1 MIPVVEAFNP
11 PTYLLAS
18 AYHPKI
24 TWCWTF
30 CLFAQCNLMHVK
42 EVEAFNPAT
51 FLPLCVYKTWN
62 FLNILLEQDSQI
74 IQFYLRKTPNRDI
87 GQKLRKED
95 VLLIY
100 FKQFF
105 SFVPFST
112 QILNHSNCF
121 VKALAW
127 IRQISQIGWFSA
139 HILENFTKIPRLAH
153 TSPANIEEYSK
164 GVHPS

>member
-1 MIPVVEAFNP
+1 M
-11 PTYLLAS
+11 
-18 AYHPKI
+18 
-24 TWCWTF
+24 
-30 CLFAQCNLMHVK
+30 
-42 EVEAFNPAT
+42 AT
-51 FLPLCVYKTWN
+51 LHGAGGFVFLPIVIWCTWKRLKPLTLPHFCHSAHIRHGF
-62 FLNILLEQDSQI
+62 FLNLLLEQDSQI

-105 SFVPFST
+105 SFVPLST

-153 TSPANIEEYSK
+153 TSPVNIEEYSK